1 MRRETT
7 PFTPGTGS
15 ILVYTAP
22 VDRYSLRNA
31 PQQEGKRYMQT
42 AVTASWKRRLYDTYV
57 SSGQAGHQGESI
69 TPEQLFRPRKAYVG
83 HLITH
88 HLPQQRD
95 SRIADLGCGHGALLY
110 FLSRA
115 GYTRIEGVD
124 TSPEQIELAHQL
136 GISQAQLGD
145 VAEFLARHADG
156 SLDAVLLM
164 DVIEHLEPQ
173 ELFDL
178 LDSVQRV
185 LVLGGTC
192 LVHVPNAEG
201 LYGMRVRYGD
211 FTHRLAF
218 TAKSANQIF
227 RSLGFRK
234 IETYEDKPV
243 MHGAKSVVR
252 RVLWDCLTLQHRLLL
267 LAETGAGGAILSQN
281 ILIRATK

>member
-1 MRRETT
+1 M
-7 PFTPGTGS
+7 
-15 ILVYTAP
+15 
-22 VDRYSLRNA
+22 
-31 PQQEGKRYMQT
+31 
-42 AVTASWKRRLYDTYV
+42 RLYNSYV
-57 SSGQAGHQGESI
+57 SSGQAGHHDKSI
-69 TPEQLFRPRKAYVG
+69 KAEDLFRPRSAYIG
-83 HLITH
+83 HLIARY
-88 HLPQQRD
+88 LPQTRD
-95 SRIADLGCGHGALLY
+95 SRIVDLGCGHGAFLY

-124 TSPEQIELAHQL
+124 TSPQQIEFARRL
-136 GISQAQLGD
+136 GIPQAEHGD
-145 VAEFLARHADG
+145 IVEFLTRHGDS

-178 LDSVQRV
+178 LDSVNRV
-185 LVLGGTC
+185 LVPGGIC

-201 LYGMRVRYGD
+201 LYGMRIRYGD
-211 FTHRLAF
+211 FTHQLAF

-227 RSLGFRK
+227 RTLGFSRV
-234 IETYEDKPV
+234 EAYEDKPV
-243 MHGAKSVVR
+243 LHGAKSLVR